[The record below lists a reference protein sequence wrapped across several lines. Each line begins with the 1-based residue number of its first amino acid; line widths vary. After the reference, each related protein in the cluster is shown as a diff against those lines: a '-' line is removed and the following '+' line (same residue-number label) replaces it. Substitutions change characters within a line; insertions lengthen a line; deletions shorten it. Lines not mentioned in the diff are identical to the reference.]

1 MVNDTPAATTAEF
14 ISQMHAE
21 RTALQAFIRL
31 LETEQQALLNEQSE
45 QIQALADN
53 KVQMVQELTSL
64 VNARRNGMLTRGIK
78 FEPGSMQTWL
88 QTHSAIN
95 LPTWHEIQ
103 KMATHAQHMNRT
115 NGELIQVK
123 IRHNQQ
129 TLTMLHNATHNVNGL
144 YGPDG
149 QPSLPASG
157 RILNSV

>member
-21 RTALQAFIRL
+21 RTALHAFIRL
-31 LETEQQALLNEQSE
+31 LESEQQALLNEQTE

-53 KVQMVQELTSL
+53 KTKMVQELISL
-64 VNARRNGMLTRGIK
+64 VNARRNGMLIRGIK

-88 QTHSAIN
+88 QTHTAIN
-95 LPTWHEIQ
+95 LTTWHEILQ
-103 KMATHAQHMNRT
+103 MATQAQHMNRT

-123 IRHNQQ
+123 MRHNQQ
-129 TLTMLHNATHNVNGL
+129 TLTMLHNATHSVNGL

-149 QPSLPASG
+149 QPSLSASG

>member
-1 MVNDTPAATTAEF
+1 MVNDTPAAATAEF

-21 RTALQAFIRL
+21 RTALRAFIRL

-53 KVQMVQELTSL
+53 KTQMVEELTKL
-64 VNARRNGMLTRGIK
+64 VNARRNGMLARGIK
-78 FEPGSMQTWL
+78 IEPGSMETWL
-88 QTHSAIN
+88 QTHTAIN
-95 LPTWHEIQ
+95 LPAWHEIRQ
-103 KMATHAQHMNRT
+103 LATHAQHMNRT

-123 IRHNQQ
+123 MRHNQQ
-129 TLTMLHNATHNVNGL
+129 ALTMLHYATHSASGL

-149 QPSLPASG
+149 QPSLPVSG

>member
-1 MVNDTPAATTAEF
+1 MVNDTPAAATAEF

-21 RTALQAFIRL
+21 STVLQSFIRL
-31 LETEQQALLNEQSE
+31 LETEQQALLNEQTE

-53 KVQMVQELTSL
+53 KTQVVQELTKL
-64 VNARRNGMLTRGIK
+64 VSARRNSMLSLGIK
-78 FEPGSMQTWL
+78 IEPGSMQTWL
-88 QTHSAIN
+88 QTHTAIN

-103 KMATHAQHMNRT
+103 QMASHAQHMNRT

-123 IRHNQQ
+123 MRHNQQ
-129 TLTMLHNATHNVNGL
+129 TLTMLHNATHSVNGL

-149 QPSLPASG
+149 QPSLPVSG